1 MISYFLTVG
10 GQIFMMFLIVL
21 TGFVMYKTKLLTE
34 KGIKE
39 MSVLLLRVVTPIIL
53 MSQFQ
58 REFEAG
64 LMIDWLKMFLASAI
78 TFAVAIILSIIF
90 FPKKTS
96 RAEEK
101 LCIFLPNNGF
111 LAFPLMQALA
121 GELGIF
127 FGSTS
132 VIIMSI
138 IQWTYGLKLLRPE
151 EKINLKKILLN
162 PGSIGIF
169 LGMLLFISPVKL
181 PKPIFSAAEAISS
194 LNTPLAMLCLG
205 GMLAQTDLKKG
216 FLNKDFY
223 KISFVNLILMPL
235 IMLGIFKIL
244 PLSDSVL
251 LVAFICSV
259 TPAATAVSMMSQI
272 FDGDYPYAA
281 SAVVINTAVS
291 AVIMPF
297 MLTLGKFVLGY

>member
-1 MISYFLTVG
+1 
-10 GQIFMMFLIVL
+10 MMFLIVL
-21 TGFVMYKTKLLTE
+21 TGFIMYKTNLLTE

-96 RAEEK
+96 CAEEK
-101 LCIFLPNNGF
+101 LPNNGF

-138 IQWTYGLKLLRPE
+138 IQWTYGLKLLQPE

-244 PLSDSVL
+244 PLSDNVL

>member
-1 MISYFLTVG
+1 
-10 GQIFMMFLIVL
+10 MMFLIVL
-21 TGFVMYKTKLLTE
+21 TGFVMYRTKLLTE

-58 REFEAG
+58 REFEAD

-90 FPKKTS
+90 FPKKNS

-169 LGMLLFISPVKL
+169 WGMLLFISPVKL
-181 PKPIFSAAEAISS
+181 PQPIFGAAEAISS

-223 KISFVNLILMPL
+223 KISFINLILMPL
-235 IMLGIFKIL
+235 IMLCIFKVL
-244 PLSDSVL
+244 PLSDNVL